1 MTEVVDQDSYKKLAA
16 ELENYSKSLT
26 KRTKELNHSRRMLM
40 ALQTT
45 NEVIAS
51 NPTLEIILKTVAE
64 ETTRILDVSGCAISL
79 WNKEDD
85 SVQTVSCYGP
95 EEWFD
100 SPEETTYQLEDY
112 PLTKRVLV
120 GKEVVRI
127 STGHPDIDPAETALL
142 QDLGIKKNIMLPMN
156 YQDDVIGLAEIYIV
170 QPDRSLNDEEISL
183 AQSLFNQAAIALE
196 NTRLSAETEKQL
208 REQTALRETAEILSS
223 TLDLDEVL
231 TKIAEQMALLT
242 ETTSAYICIYEPDSN
257 QITVKAEYIGPNACI
272 EEQVSDLG
280 VIYQKDDRDFMAL
293 LESGQAVINNLDDPD
308 LPSNDLMHMLEYGA
322 KTVMYIPLRYQGR
335 LNGYVELWESRRVR
349 EFSTREINLV
359 QSIAQ
364 QAANAIENANLYQ
377 KAQQEIKKRERLQ
390 AQLERYTHELER
402 SNQDLQQFAYI
413 TSHDLQEPLRMIT
426 SYLQLLERRYK
437 GALDSDAEDFIY
449 YAVDGA
455 RRMQELI
462 NGLLLFSR
470 VKTQASE
477 LQITDSQE
485 VMEQAKHNLQLVID
499 ESSAQIYYEE
509 LPQIMADRTQL
520 MQLFQN
526 LISNAIK
533 YNDSDPP
540 VIHIH
545 TKHQNEEW
553 LFSFS
558 DNGIGFDQDQSERIF
573 KIFQRLHSRDE
584 YPGTGIGLAVC
595 KRIVERHHGRIWVE
609 TQKGRG
615 STFYFTIPAG
625 NGDMSIKDH
634 QGIDQ

>member
-1 MTEVVDQDSYKKLAA
+1 M
-16 ELENYSKSLT
+16 
-26 KRTKELNHSRRMLM
+26 
-40 ALQTT
+40 
-45 NEVIAS
+45 
-51 NPTLEIILKTVAE
+51 
-64 ETTRILDVSGCAISL
+64 
-79 WNKEDD
+79 
-85 SVQTVSCYGP
+85 
-95 EEWFD
+95 
-100 SPEETTYQLEDY
+100 
-112 PLTKRVLV
+112 
-120 GKEVVRI
+120 
-127 STGHPDIDPAETALL
+127 
-142 QDLGIKKNIMLPMN
+142 
-156 YQDDVIGLAEIYIV
+156 
-170 QPDRSLNDEEISL
+170 
-183 AQSLFNQAAIALE
+183 
-196 NTRLSAETEKQL
+196 
-208 REQTALRETAEILSS
+208 
-223 TLDLDEVL
+223 
-231 TKIAEQMALLT
+231 
-242 ETTSAYICIYEPDSN
+242 
-257 QITVKAEYIGPNACI
+257 
-272 EEQVSDLG
+272 SDLG

-335 LNGYVELWESRRVR
+335 FNGYVELWESRRVR

-426 SYLQLLERRYK
+426 SYLQILERRYK

-595 KRIVERHHGRIWVE
+595 KRIVERHHGRIWVDS
-609 TQKGRG
+609 QKGRG